1 MAGELILLT
10 GATGFVGFATLRQA
24 LKHGYKVRAV
34 VRSEQKAETV
44 RSNPTLKDVTED
56 QLSFVVIPD
65 LLAEGAFDE
74 VVKDVD
80 YIVHIASPVPRP
92 ELTGNDDLTKEMVN
106 PAVQATTGVFKSAH
120 KYGTNVKRIVVTSS
134 AAALVPVTAY
144 AGSEEVWTADHRFE
158 AVPEPYF
165 NNVQV
170 AYSTAKNLA
179 LKVGEEFIANEKPS
193 FDAIHIHP
201 AVVLGRDELA
211 LSPKALDA
219 GSNHYA
225 LAAPLGITNTE
236 GFPAM
241 VTHIDDVSL
250 AHIRSLDPKVK
261 GNQSFLLS
269 TTGKEGYTVSRPLS
283 TSRSPDSLSQMLT

>member
-1 MAGELILLT
+1 MAGELVLLT

-44 RSNPTLKDVTED
+44 RSNPTLKDISED

-80 YIVHIASPVPRP
+80 YILHIASPVPRP
-92 ELTGNDDLTKEMVN
+92 ELTGNDDLTTEMVN
-106 PAVQATTGVFKSAH
+106 PALHATTGVFKSAH
-120 KYGTNVKRIVVTSS
+120 KTGTNVKRIVVTSS
-134 AAALVPVTAY
+134 AAALVPVTAF
-144 AGSEEVWTADHRFE
+144 AGSDTIWTPESRIDP
-158 AVPEPYF
+158 VPEPYF

-170 AYSTAKNLA
+170 AYGTSKTLA
-179 LKVGEEFIANEKPS
+179 LKAAEDFIANEKPA

-211 LSPKALDA
+211 LTPKALDQ

-225 LAAPLGITNTE
+225 LAAPLGVTSTE
-236 GFPAM
+236 GFPAV

-250 AHIRSLDPKVK
+250 AHIRALDPKVA

-269 TTGKEGYTVSRPLS
+269 NDGSEGYTVSPRVPINRDYAYYL
-283 TSRSPDSLSQMLT
+283 RC

>member
-10 GATGFVGFATLRQA
+10 GSTGFVGFATLHQA

-44 RSNPTLKDVTED
+44 RSNPTLKDISED

-65 LLAEGAFDE
+65 LLAEGVFDE

-80 YIVHIASPVPRP
+80 YIVHVASPVPRP
-92 ELTGNDDLTKEMVN
+92 ELSGEDDLTKEMVD
-106 PAVQATTGVFKSAH
+106 PALHATTGVFKSAH
-120 KYGTNVKRIVVTSS
+120 KNGKNIKRIVVTSS

-144 AGSEEVWTADHRFE
+144 AGSEEVWTPDHRFE
-158 AVPEPYF
+158 PVPEPYF

-179 LKVGEEFIANEKPS
+179 LKVAEDFIANEKPS

-201 AVVLGRDELA
+201 VVVLGRDELA
-211 LSPKALDA
+211 LSPKALDQ

-250 AHIRSLDPKVK
+250 AHIRALDSKVK

-269 TTGKEGYTVSRPLS
+269 NTGVEGYTVSLYLS
-283 TSRSPDSLSQMLT
+283 SCRSSVHNYRC